1 MAPSGAGA
9 REGRRERGSPCGRAR
24 RGTDGRKA
32 AAATPA
38 AAAPDDAPARPA
50 AGTPEVGPAAAA
62 APVAVAAA
70 TSGAPCRSN
79 AASRC
84 AGRTRCTESSRSAT
98 LASESCL
105 GAQKRPQMRAAF
117 ELPHSRTRGRGA
129 AHGTRHAVG
138 ADGVA
143 RGQVQA
149 GAEEGRFERAVA
161 PQATHCRLPEPSKS
175 GAASAPSWRLSLR
188 LAPPPPSGPPLS
200 SSLESV
206 SFAAAVSAC
215 RGRGQGAWARGQT
228 RARVRRHREIGPC
241 SEHSGVGQARASGR
255 CTWRALAGSAPRG
268 RRNSGEPWAPC

>member
-1 MAPSGAGA
+1 VVQMAVGLRRQRLLQLRRMMRRQGQRRVLRRLGLRLRLRLWRWRRQLRAHRAGA
-9 REGRRERGSPCGRAR
+9 APLRVAQAAR
-24 RGTDGRKA
+24 VA
-32 AAATPA
+32 QSQ
-38 AAAPDDAPARPA
+38 AAAPLWRL
-50 AGTPEVGPAAAA
+50 
-62 APVAVAAA
+62 
-70 TSGAPCRSN
+70 
-79 AASRC
+79 SR
-84 AGRTRCTESSRSAT
+84 AWVR
-98 LASESCL
+98 
-105 GAQKRPQMRAAF
+105 K
-117 ELPHSRTRGRGA
+117 RGRRCGPRSSYLTRA
-129 AHGTRHAVG
+129 PEAEARAHGTRHAVG

-143 RGQVQA
+143 RGQVLA
-149 GAEEGRFERAVA
+149 GAEAGRFERAVA

-188 LAPPPPSGPPLS
+188 LAPPPPSGPLLS

-255 CTWRALAGSAPRG
+255 CTWRTLAGSAPRG